1 MYVPLLVKDMYGRE
15 GLCIDMA
22 YKPGDKLIP
31 TNIFF
36 RMAAFLT
43 FYVVLF
49 VASILVWGLYRC
61 SFFGRKKLRQVG
73 NAITVSNHTLLFD
86 PVLIAMASFPTKP
99 FQTLLEATVCAPFV
113 GTLTRLLGGVPV
125 PRRDIHLEFL
135 KEGCLEAF
143 RRKKKIHFY
152 PEGECYL
159 YNSNPRKFHTGAFF
173 LSAVLDV
180 PIIPVATVFHKR
192 RCRPT
197 VHLHVLDSVYP
208 SDYNLCKGD
217 GSIDQQ
223 ALKEYAA
230 AVRQKIADK
239 IAEEQGTG
247 IYYKG
252 AMDRIPGINA

>member
-1 MYVPLLVKDMYGRE
+1 
-15 GLCIDMA
+15 MA
-22 YKPGDKLIP
+22 YKPGDKLIE
-31 TNIFF
+31 NSYWF
-36 RMAAFLT
+36 RLAAFLT
-43 FYVVLF
+43 FYVIIIP
-49 VASILVWGLYRC
+49 AYILVWGLYR
-61 SFFGRKKLRQVG
+61 SRVYGRKKLQSVER
-73 NAITVSNHTLLFD
+73 AITVSNHTVLLD
-86 PVLIAMASFPTKP
+86 PVLIAASFFPDKP

-125 PRRDIHLEFL
+125 PRRDIHLDFL

-159 YNSNPRKFHTGAFF
+159 YNNVPKKFHSGAFF
-173 LSAVLDV
+173 LSATLDV
-180 PIIPVATVFHKR
+180 PIIPMATVFHKR

-197 VHLHVLDSVYP
+197 VHLHVLDPVYP
-208 SDYNLCKGD
+208 SDYHLKKED

-239 IAEEQGTG
+239 IVQEQGTG

>member
-1 MYVPLLVKDMYGRE
+1 MYGRE

-22 YKPGDKLIP
+22 YKPGDKLI
-31 TNIFF
+31 TKSRWF
-36 RMAAFLT
+36 RLAAFMT
-43 FYVVLF
+43 FYSLIVL
-49 VASILVWGLYRC
+49 AYILVWALYR
-61 SFFGRKKLRQVG
+61 SRVYGRKTLRSVEK
-73 NAITVSNHTLLFD
+73 AITVSNHTVLLD
-86 PVLIAMASFPTKP
+86 PVLIAASFFPDKP

-125 PRRDIHLEFL
+125 PRRDIHCEFL
-135 KEGCLEAF
+135 KEGCIEAF

-159 YNSNPRKFHTGAFF
+159 YNNNPKKFHSGAFY

-197 VHLHVLDSVYP
+197 VHLHVLDPVYP
-208 SDYNLCKGD
+208 SEFNLKKED

-223 ALKEYAA
+223 AVKVYAA
-230 AVRQKIADK
+230 AMRQKIADK
-239 IAEEQGTG
+239 IAQEQGTG

>member
-1 MYVPLLVKDMYGRE
+1 
-15 GLCIDMA
+15 MA
-22 YKPGDKLIP
+22 YKPGDKLIE
-31 TNIFF
+31 NSYWF
-36 RMAAFLT
+36 RLAAFLT
-43 FYVVLF
+43 FYVIIIP
-49 VASILVWGLYRC
+49 AYILVWGLYR
-61 SFFGRKKLRQVG
+61 SRVYGRKKLQSVER
-73 NAITVSNHTLLFD
+73 AITVSNHTVLLD
-86 PVLIAMASFPTKP
+86 PVLIAASFFPDKP

-125 PRRDIHLEFL
+125 PRRDIHLYFL

-159 YNSNPRKFHTGAFF
+159 YNNVPKKFHSGAFF
-173 LSAVLDV
+173 LSATLDV
-180 PIIPVATVFHKR
+180 PIIPMATVFHKR

-197 VHLHVLDSVYP
+197 VHLHVLDPVYP
-208 SDYNLCKGD
+208 SDYNLKKED

-230 AVRQKIADK
+230 AIRQKIADK
-239 IAEEQGTG
+239 IVQEQGTG